1 MKKLLMITAACCVFA
16 TSSFAASPAEKTFP
30 DSANPTKLPWKYQG
44 TWCGTGDGPYHRPKT
59 FDPNRPSKYDCEEPE
74 RSVDF
79 LPDHWVD
86 GKNRCLYKSFKRT
99 KDYLEVVAQC
109 PDWPAIKIRF
119 SPDKVVVAGPVTP
132 IPPNPI
138 KDILGTWCNRD
149 EKETSYYVR
158 RSSDRECSLIIKSDS
173 VEQYYEDGCK
183 FKSITTRYGT
193 EYQYEQH
200 GPPVLRKKRV
210 PVYEV
215 KADCS
220 GEGMF
225 WKATLF
231 FQLDDEYG
239 TLNYRH
245 YPDNEVPAIYHNHSF
260 NFSKPNEPKCE
271 RTLTFEKDREST

>member
-1 MKKLLMITAACCVFA
+1 M
-16 TSSFAASPAEKTFP
+16 
-30 DSANPTKLPWKYQG
+30 
-44 TWCGTGDGPYHRPKT
+44 
-59 FDPNRPSKYDCEEPE
+59 
-74 RSVDF
+74 DF

-86 GKNRCLYKSFKRT
+86 GTNRCLYKSFKRT

-158 RSSDRECSLIIKSDS
+158 RSSDRECSLIINSDS

-193 EYQYEQH
+193 EHQYEQH
-200 GPPVLRKKRV
+200 GPPVLRKNRV

-231 FQLDDEYG
+231 SSWMM
-239 TLNYRH
+239 NMVH
-245 YPDNEVPAIYHNHSF
+245 
-260 NFSKPNEPKCE
+260 
-271 RTLTFEKDREST
+271 